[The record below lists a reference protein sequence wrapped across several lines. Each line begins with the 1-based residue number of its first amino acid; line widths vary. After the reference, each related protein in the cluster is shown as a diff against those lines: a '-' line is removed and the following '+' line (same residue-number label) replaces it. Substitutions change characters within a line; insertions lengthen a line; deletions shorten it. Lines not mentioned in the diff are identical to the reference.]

1 MSQHDRINKNT
12 SLFLLTWPILVELLL
27 QMLIGNVDQMM
38 ISRYSQNAVAAIGNV
53 NQIMNLLLITFN
65 IITMATTI
73 MVSQYLGSNNQ
84 EKVSEIYSLA
94 TYTNLFFSMI
104 LGALMVFGHK
114 PMFEMMGMPLELYSD
129 ATIYM
134 VIVGG
139 AHLFTRCVY
148 VLFCYFQKQWLNE
161 TDYDYFFCY

>member
-1 MSQHDRINKNT
+1 
-12 SLFLLTWPILVELLL
+12 
-27 QMLIGNVDQMM
+27 
-38 ISRYSQNAVAAIGNV
+38 
-53 NQIMNLLLITFN
+53 MNLLLITFN

-84 EKVSEIYSLA
+84 EKVSEVYSLA

-139 AHLFTRCVY
+139 SSFYKVCLCPILLFS
-148 VLFCYFQKQWLNE
+148 E
-161 TDYDYFFCY
+161 AMA